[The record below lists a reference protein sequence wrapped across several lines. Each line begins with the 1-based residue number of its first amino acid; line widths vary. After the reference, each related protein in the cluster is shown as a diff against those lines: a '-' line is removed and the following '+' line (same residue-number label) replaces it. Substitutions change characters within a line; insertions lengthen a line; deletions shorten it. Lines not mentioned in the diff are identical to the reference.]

1 MQFIGIV
8 VGMVGLGLCACL
20 LIYCLFENKENKT
33 TKNKSH
39 TVKKE
44 PRDEKNIKVEDS
56 KIEPPN
62 KSLKRVNVSK
72 QSSLRN
78 DNMDEPFI

>member
-1 MQFIGIV
+1 MLFIGIV

-20 LIYCLFENKENKT
+20 IIYCLFENKT
-33 TKNKSH
+33 TKIKSH

-44 PRDEKNIKVEDS
+44 PRGEKDIKVEDS

-62 KSLKRVNVSK
+62 KSLKRVNMSK

-78 DNMDEPFI
+78 DNMDEPFIRK